1 MNAATSTPP
10 RASAEPPAKPSMGVS
25 AEIAGQRRA
34 AWTLVMP
41 ATLYFLVLLAVP
53 LVLTFVLS
61 LYGFD
66 PNSGGI
72 LPTLSLQHYLDIVT
86 DSYFYEIF
94 LRTLLLSVGVTL
106 LCVLVGVPEAYFLF
120 RMRDPW
126 RSLCLVLVLGPLLIS
141 VVVRT
146 LGWSILLGR
155 EGLINTLL
163 TKLGLIDHPLQM
175 LFTMGAVTVALV
187 HVLVPLMVLSVW
199 TSLTRLD
206 PAVAHAAR
214 SLGAGRATVMWRVVL
229 PQITPG
235 ILSGSLIVF
244 ALTASAFATP
254 ALIGGRRLKVVATTA
269 YDEFLGTLNWPL
281 GAAIAI
287 VLLIVNVLIISG
299 YNRALEKRFTRRL
312 G

>member
-1 MNAATSTPP
+1 
-10 RASAEPPAKPSMGVS
+10 
-25 AEIAGQRRA
+25 
-34 AWTLVMP
+34 
-41 ATLYFLVLLAVP
+41 VP
-53 LVLTFVLS
+53 LLLTFVLS
-61 LYGFD
+61 LHGFS
-66 PNSGGI
+66 PQQGGI
-72 LPTLSLQHYLDIVT
+72 LDSRSLHNYAEVLSDPY
-86 DSYFYEIF
+86 YYEIF
-94 LRTLLLSVGVTL
+94 LRTFGLSLAVTL
-106 LCVLVGVPEAYFLF
+106 LCMLIGVPEAYFLF

-126 RSLCLVLVLGPLLIS
+126 RSLCLVTVLGPLLIS

-155 EGLINTLL
+155 EGPINTLL
-163 TKLGLIDHPLQM
+163 LGLGIIDHPLRM
-175 LFTMGAVTVALV
+175 LFTIGAVTVAMV

-206 PAVAHAAR
+206 PSVTQAAR
-214 SLGAGRATVMWRVVL
+214 ALGAGRFTVLRRIVW

-235 ILSGSLIVF
+235 VLSGSLIVF

-281 GAAIAI
+281 GAAIAM
-287 VLLIVNVLIISG
+287 VLLVVNVAIIAG
-299 YNRALEKRFTRRL
+299 YNRAAEKRYARRL

>member
-1 MNAATSTPP
+1 MSAAP
-10 RASAEPPAKPSMGVS
+10 ASAKPVKPVAGSVAAPAAPARKRSP
-25 AEIAGQRRA
+25 
-34 AWTLVMP
+34 AWPLVTP
-41 ATLYFLVLLAVP
+41 ATLYFLVLLAIP

-61 LYGFD
+61 LHAFD
-66 PNSGGI
+66 PNLGGV
-72 LPTLSLQHYLDIVT
+72 LPSISLHNYAEVLS

-106 LCVLVGVPEAYFLF
+106 FCVLIGVPQAYILF

-126 RSLCLVLVLGPLLIS
+126 RSFCLVLVLGPLLIS

-155 EGLINTLL
+155 EGLVNNVLRA
-163 TKLGLIDHPLQM
+163 LGVIDHPLTM
-175 LFTMGAVTVALV
+175 LYTMGAVTVAMV

-206 PAVAHAAR
+206 SALPQAAR
-214 SLGAGRATVMWRVVL
+214 SLGASRITVMWRVIL

-287 VLLIVNVLIISG
+287 VLLVLNVVIITS
-299 YNRALEKRFTRRL
+299 YNRTIERRFTRKL

>member
-1 MNAATSTPP
+1 MSTTRTNAAGWSLT
-10 RASAEPPAKPSMGVS
+10 A
-25 AEIAGQRRA
+25 
-34 AWTLVMP
+34 P
-41 ATLYFLVLLAVP
+41 ATLYFGLLLAVP

-61 LYGFD
+61 LHGFD
-66 PNSGGI
+66 TNLGGI
-72 LPTLSLQHYLDIVT
+72 LDSRSVRNYAAVLSDPYYYT
-86 DSYFYEIF
+86 IF
-94 LRTLLLSVGVTL
+94 LRTFVLSLLVTV

-126 RSLCLVLVLGPLLIS
+126 RSLCLVMVLGPLLIS

-163 TKLGLIDHPLQM
+163 LKLGIVDHPLQM
-175 LFTMGAVTVALV
+175 IFTFGAVTIAMV

-206 PAVAHAAR
+206 PAVSQAAR
-214 SLGAGRATVMWRVVL
+214 SLGAGRFKVMWRVVL

-281 GAAIAI
+281 GAAIAM
-287 VLLIVNVLIISG
+287 VLLLINVVIIVG
-299 YNRALEKRFTRRL
+299 YNRAVERRFTRRL

>member
-1 MNAATSTPP
+1 MSTARTNAAGWSLT
-10 RASAEPPAKPSMGVS
+10 A
-25 AEIAGQRRA
+25 
-34 AWTLVMP
+34 P
-41 ATLYFLVLLAVP
+41 ATLFFGLLLAVP

-61 LYGFD
+61 LHGFD
-66 PNSGGI
+66 ANLGGI
-72 LPTLSLQHYLDIVT
+72 LDSRSLRNYAAVLSDPYYYT
-86 DSYFYEIF
+86 IF
-94 LRTLLLSVGVTL
+94 LRTFVLSLLVTI
-106 LCVLVGVPEAYFLF
+106 LCVLIGVPEAYFLF

-126 RSLCLVLVLGPLLIS
+126 RSLCLVMVLGPLLIS

-163 TKLGLIDHPLQM
+163 LKLGIVDHPLQM
-175 LFTMGAVTVALV
+175 IFTFGAVTIAMV

-206 PAVAHAAR
+206 PAVSQAAR
-214 SLGAGRATVMWRVVL
+214 SLGAGRFKVMWRVVL

-281 GAAIAI
+281 GAAIAM
-287 VLLIVNVLIISG
+287 VLLLINVVIIVG
-299 YNRALEKRFTRRL
+299 YNRAVERRFTRRL

>member
-1 MNAATSTPP
+1 MSTARTNAAGWSLT
-10 RASAEPPAKPSMGVS
+10 A
-25 AEIAGQRRA
+25 
-34 AWTLVMP
+34 P
-41 ATLYFLVLLAVP
+41 ATLFFGLLLAVP
-53 LVLTFVLS
+53 LMLTFVLS
-61 LYGFD
+61 LHGFD
-66 PNSGGI
+66 ANLGGI
-72 LPTLSLQHYLDIVT
+72 LDNRSVRNYAAVLSDPYYYT
-86 DSYFYEIF
+86 IF
-94 LRTLLLSVGVTL
+94 LRTFVLSLLVTV
-106 LCVLVGVPEAYFLF
+106 LCVLIGVPEAYFLF

-126 RSLCLVLVLGPLLIS
+126 RSLCLVMVLGPLLIS

-163 TKLGLIDHPLQM
+163 LKLGIVDHPLQM
-175 LFTMGAVTVALV
+175 IFTFGAVTIAMV

-206 PAVAHAAR
+206 PAVNQAAR
-214 SLGAGRATVMWRVVL
+214 SLGAGRFKVMWRVVL

-281 GAAIAI
+281 GAAIAM
-287 VLLIVNVLIISG
+287 VLLLINVVIIVG
-299 YNRALEKRFTRRL
+299 YNRAVERRFTRRL

>member
-1 MNAATSTPP
+1 MSTTRTNAAGWSLT
-10 RASAEPPAKPSMGVS
+10 A
-25 AEIAGQRRA
+25 
-34 AWTLVMP
+34 P
-41 ATLYFLVLLAVP
+41 ATLYFGLLLAVP

-61 LYGFD
+61 LHGFD
-66 PNSGGI
+66 ANLGGI
-72 LPTLSLQHYLDIVT
+72 LDSRSVRNYVAVLSDPYYYT
-86 DSYFYEIF
+86 IF
-94 LRTLLLSVGVTL
+94 LRTFALSLLVTV
-106 LCVLVGVPEAYFLF
+106 LCVLIGVPEAYFLF

-126 RSLCLVLVLGPLLIS
+126 RSLCLVMVLGPLLIS

-163 TKLGLIDHPLQM
+163 LKLGIVDHPLQM
-175 LFTMGAVTVALV
+175 IFTFGAVTIAMV

-206 PAVAHAAR
+206 PAVSQAAR
-214 SLGAGRATVMWRVVL
+214 SLGAGRFKVMWRVVL

-281 GAAIAI
+281 GAAIAM
-287 VLLIVNVLIISG
+287 VLLLINVVIIVG
-299 YNRALEKRFTRRL
+299 YNRAVERSFTRRL

>member
-1 MNAATSTPP
+1 MSAVPSAASGGVPDDAARRRRVNGWLLVTP
-10 RASAEPPAKPSMGVS
+10 AS
-25 AEIAGQRRA
+25 
-34 AWTLVMP
+34 
-41 ATLYFLVLLAVP
+41 LYFMLLLAVP
-53 LVLTFVLS
+53 LVLTFALS
-61 LYGFD
+61 LNGFD
-66 PNSGGI
+66 PNGGGVLDTVSLHNYADI
-72 LPTLSLQHYLDIVT
+72 LG
-86 DSYFYEIF
+86 DSYFYAIF
-94 LRTLLLSVGVTL
+94 LRTLLLSLGVTA
-106 LCVLVGVPEAYFLF
+106 LCVLIGVPEAYFLF

-155 EGLINTLL
+155 EGLINVVL
-163 TKLGLIDHPLQM
+163 TRLGLIDHPLQM

-187 HVLVPLMVLSVW
+187 HVLVPLLVLSVW

-206 PAVAHAAR
+206 SAGVHAAR
-214 SLGAGRATVMWRVVL
+214 SLGASRWTVMWRVVL

-281 GAAIAI
+281 GAAIAV
-287 VLLIVNVLIISG
+287 VLLIANVAIIAG
-299 YNRALEKRFTRRL
+299 YNRMLEKRIARRL

>member
-1 MNAATSTPP
+1 MSTSPTTST
-10 RASAEPPAKPSMGVS
+10 
-25 AEIAGQRRA
+25 RA
-34 AWTLVMP
+34 AGWSLTAP
-41 ATLYFLVLLAVP
+41 ATLFFGLLLAVP
-53 LVLTFVLS
+53 LLLTFILSLQGFDANLGGILDSRSLHNYAAVLSDPYYYTIFLRTFVLS
-61 LYGFD
+61 L
-66 PNSGGI
+66 
-72 LPTLSLQHYLDIVT
+72 LVT
-86 DSYFYEIF
+86 
-94 LRTLLLSVGVTL
+94 V
-106 LCVLVGVPEAYFLF
+106 LCVLIGVPEAYFLF

-126 RSLCLVLVLGPLLIS
+126 RSLCLVMILGPLLIS

-155 EGLINTLL
+155 EGVINALL
-163 TKLGLIDHPLQM
+163 LKLGIIDHPLQM
-175 LFTMGAVTVALV
+175 IFTFGAVTIAMV

-206 PAVAHAAR
+206 PAVSQAAR
-214 SLGAGRATVMWRVVL
+214 SLGAGRFKVMWRVVL

-269 YDEFLGTLNWPL
+269 YDEFLCTLNWPL

-287 VLLIVNVLIISG
+287 VLLLLNVAIIVG
-299 YNRALEKRFTRRL
+299 YNRAVERRFTRRL

>member
-1 MNAATSTPP
+1 MSTARTNAAGWSLT
-10 RASAEPPAKPSMGVS
+10 A
-25 AEIAGQRRA
+25 
-34 AWTLVMP
+34 P
-41 ATLYFLVLLAVP
+41 ATLFFGLLLAVP

-61 LYGFD
+61 LHGFD
-66 PNSGGI
+66 ANLGGI
-72 LPTLSLQHYLDIVT
+72 LDNRSVRNYAAVLSDPYYYT
-86 DSYFYEIF
+86 IF
-94 LRTLLLSVGVTL
+94 LRTFVLSLLVTV
-106 LCVLVGVPEAYFLF
+106 LCVLIGVPEAYFLF

-126 RSLCLVLVLGPLLIS
+126 RSLCLVMILGPLLIS

-155 EGLINTLL
+155 EGVINALL
-163 TKLGLIDHPLQM
+163 LKLGIIDHPLQM
-175 LFTMGAVTVALV
+175 IFTFGAVTIAMV

-206 PAVAHAAR
+206 PAVSQAAR
-214 SLGAGRATVMWRVVL
+214 SLGAGRFKVMWRVVL

-287 VLLIVNVLIISG
+287 VLLLLNVAIIVG
-299 YNRALEKRFTRRL
+299 YNRAVERRFTRRL

>member
-1 MNAATSTPP
+1 MSTTRTNAAGWSLT
-10 RASAEPPAKPSMGVS
+10 A
-25 AEIAGQRRA
+25 
-34 AWTLVMP
+34 P
-41 ATLYFLVLLAVP
+41 ATLYFGLLLAVP

-61 LYGFD
+61 LQGFD
-66 PNSGGI
+66 TNLGGI
-72 LPTLSLQHYLDIVT
+72 LDSRSVRNYAAVLSDPYYYT
-86 DSYFYEIF
+86 IF
-94 LRTLLLSVGVTL
+94 LRTFVLSLLVTV

-126 RSLCLVLVLGPLLIS
+126 RSLCLVMVLGPLLIS

-163 TKLGLIDHPLQM
+163 LKLGIVDHPLQM
-175 LFTMGAVTVALV
+175 IFTFGAVTIAMV

-206 PAVAHAAR
+206 PAVSQAAR
-214 SLGAGRATVMWRVVL
+214 SLGAGRFKVMWRVVL

-281 GAAIAI
+281 GAAIAM
-287 VLLIVNVLIISG
+287 VLLLINVVIIVG
-299 YNRALEKRFTRRL
+299 YNRAVERRFTRRL

>member
-10 RASAEPPAKPSMGVS
+10 GAPAVRQGKASPTVS
-25 AEIAGQRRA
+25 PEAAGQRRA
-34 AWTLVMP
+34 AWSLVMP

-61 LYGFD
+61 LHGFD

-72 LPTLSLQHYLDIVT
+72 LPTVSLQHYVDILT

-106 LCVLVGVPEAYFLF
+106 LCVLIGVPEAYFLF

-155 EGLINTLL
+155 EGLVNLVL
-163 TKLGLIDHPLQM
+163 TKLGLIAHPLQM

-206 PAVAHAAR
+206 PAVSHAAR

-287 VLLIVNVLIISG
+287 VLLIVNVAIISG

>member
-1 MNAATSTPP
+1 MSTARTNAAGWSLT
-10 RASAEPPAKPSMGVS
+10 A
-25 AEIAGQRRA
+25 
-34 AWTLVMP
+34 P
-41 ATLYFLVLLAVP
+41 ATLFFGLLLAVP

-61 LYGFD
+61 LHGFD
-66 PNSGGI
+66 ANLGGI
-72 LPTLSLQHYLDIVT
+72 LDNRSVRNYAAVLSDPYYYT
-86 DSYFYEIF
+86 IF
-94 LRTLLLSVGVTL
+94 LRTFVLSLLVTV
-106 LCVLVGVPEAYFLF
+106 LCVLIGVPEAYFLF

-126 RSLCLVLVLGPLLIS
+126 RSLCLVMVLGPLLIS

-163 TKLGLIDHPLQM
+163 LKLGIVDHPLQM
-175 LFTMGAVTVALV
+175 IFTFGAVTIAMV

-206 PAVAHAAR
+206 PAVNQAAR
-214 SLGAGRATVMWRVVL
+214 SLGAGRFKVMWRVVL

-281 GAAIAI
+281 GAAIAM
-287 VLLIVNVLIISG
+287 VLLLINVVIIVG
-299 YNRALEKRFTRRL
+299 YNRAVERRFTRRL

>member
-1 MNAATSTPP
+1 MSTTRTNAAGWSLT
-10 RASAEPPAKPSMGVS
+10 A
-25 AEIAGQRRA
+25 
-34 AWTLVMP
+34 P
-41 ATLYFLVLLAVP
+41 ATLYFGLLLAVP

-61 LYGFD
+61 LHGFD
-66 PNSGGI
+66 ANLGGI
-72 LPTLSLQHYLDIVT
+72 LDSRSVRNYVAVLSDPYYYT
-86 DSYFYEIF
+86 IF
-94 LRTLLLSVGVTL
+94 LRTFALSLLVTV
-106 LCVLVGVPEAYFLF
+106 LCVLIGVPEAYFLF

-126 RSLCLVLVLGPLLIS
+126 RSLCLVMVLGPLLIS

-163 TKLGLIDHPLQM
+163 LKLGIVDHPLQM
-175 LFTMGAVTVALV
+175 IFTFGAVTIAMV

-206 PAVAHAAR
+206 PAVSQAAR
-214 SLGAGRATVMWRVVL
+214 SLGAGRFKVMWRVVL

-281 GAAIAI
+281 GAAIAM
-287 VLLIVNVLIISG
+287 VLLLINVVIIVG
-299 YNRALEKRFTRRL
+299 YNRAVERRFTRRL

>member
-1 MNAATSTPP
+1 MSTTRTNAAGWSLT
-10 RASAEPPAKPSMGVS
+10 A
-25 AEIAGQRRA
+25 
-34 AWTLVMP
+34 P
-41 ATLYFLVLLAVP
+41 ATLYFGLLLAVP

-61 LYGFD
+61 LHGFD
-66 PNSGGI
+66 ANLGGI
-72 LPTLSLQHYLDIVT
+72 LDSRSVRNYAAVLSDPYYYT
-86 DSYFYEIF
+86 IF
-94 LRTLLLSVGVTL
+94 LRTFVLSLLVTM
-106 LCVLVGVPEAYFLF
+106 LCVLIGVPEAYFLF

-126 RSLCLVLVLGPLLIS
+126 RSLCLVMVLGPLLIS

-163 TKLGLIDHPLQM
+163 LKLGIVDHPLQM
-175 LFTMGAVTVALV
+175 IFTFGAVTIAMV

-206 PAVAHAAR
+206 PAVNQAAR
-214 SLGAGRATVMWRVVL
+214 SLGAGRFKVMWRVVL

-281 GAAIAI
+281 GAAIAM
-287 VLLIVNVLIISG
+287 VLLLINVVIIVG
-299 YNRALEKRFTRRL
+299 YNRAVERRFTRRL

>member
-1 MNAATSTPP
+1 MSTARTNAAGWSLT
-10 RASAEPPAKPSMGVS
+10 A
-25 AEIAGQRRA
+25 
-34 AWTLVMP
+34 P
-41 ATLYFLVLLAVP
+41 ATLFFGLLLAVP

-61 LYGFD
+61 LHGFD
-66 PNSGGI
+66 ANLGGI
-72 LPTLSLQHYLDIVT
+72 LDNRSVRNYAAVLSDPYYYT
-86 DSYFYEIF
+86 IF
-94 LRTLLLSVGVTL
+94 LRTFVLSLLVTM
-106 LCVLVGVPEAYFLF
+106 LCVLIGVPEAYFLF

-126 RSLCLVLVLGPLLIS
+126 RSLCLVMVLGPLLIS

-163 TKLGLIDHPLQM
+163 LKLGIVDHPLQM
-175 LFTMGAVTVALV
+175 IFTFGAVTIAMV

-206 PAVAHAAR
+206 PAVNQAAR
-214 SLGAGRATVMWRVVL
+214 SLGAGRFKVMWRVVL

-281 GAAIAI
+281 GAAIAM
-287 VLLIVNVLIISG
+287 VLLLINVVIIVG
-299 YNRALEKRFTRRL
+299 YNRAVERRFTRRL

>member
-1 MNAATSTPP
+1 MSTT
-10 RASAEPPAKPSMGVS
+10 RTNT
-25 AEIAGQRRA
+25 AGWSLTA
-34 AWTLVMP
+34 P
-41 ATLYFLVLLAVP
+41 ATLYFGLLLAVP

-61 LYGFD
+61 LHGFD
-66 PNSGGI
+66 ANLGGI
-72 LPTLSLQHYLDIVT
+72 LDSRSVRNYVAVLSDPYYYT
-86 DSYFYEIF
+86 IF
-94 LRTLLLSVGVTL
+94 LRTFALSLLVTV
-106 LCVLVGVPEAYFLF
+106 LCVLIGVPEAYFLF

-126 RSLCLVLVLGPLLIS
+126 RSLCLVMVLGPLLIS

-163 TKLGLIDHPLQM
+163 LKLGIVDHPLQM
-175 LFTMGAVTVALV
+175 IFTFGAVTIAMV

-206 PAVAHAAR
+206 PAVSQAAR
-214 SLGAGRATVMWRVVL
+214 SLGAGRFKVMWRVVL

-281 GAAIAI
+281 GAAIAM
-287 VLLIVNVLIISG
+287 VLLLINVVIIVG
-299 YNRALEKRFTRRL
+299 YNRAVERRFTRRL

>member
-1 MNAATSTPP
+1 MSTTRTNAAGWSLT
-10 RASAEPPAKPSMGVS
+10 A
-25 AEIAGQRRA
+25 
-34 AWTLVMP
+34 P
-41 ATLYFLVLLAVP
+41 ATLFFGLLLAVP
-53 LVLTFVLS
+53 LVLTFILS
-61 LYGFD
+61 LHGFD
-66 PNSGGI
+66 ANLGGI
-72 LPTLSLQHYLDIVT
+72 LDSRSVRNYVAVLSDPYYYT
-86 DSYFYEIF
+86 IF
-94 LRTLLLSVGVTL
+94 LRTFALSLLVTV
-106 LCVLVGVPEAYFLF
+106 LCVLIGVPEAYFLF

-126 RSLCLVLVLGPLLIS
+126 RSLCLVMVLGPLLIS

-163 TKLGLIDHPLQM
+163 LKLGIVDHPLQM
-175 LFTMGAVTVALV
+175 IFTFGAVTIAMV

-206 PAVAHAAR
+206 PAVSQAAR
-214 SLGAGRATVMWRVVL
+214 SLGAGRFKVMWRVVL

-281 GAAIAI
+281 GAAIAM
-287 VLLIVNVLIISG
+287 VLLLINVVIIVG
-299 YNRALEKRFTRRL
+299 YNRAVERRFTRRL

>member
-1 MNAATSTPP
+1 MSTARTNAAGWSLT
-10 RASAEPPAKPSMGVS
+10 A
-25 AEIAGQRRA
+25 
-34 AWTLVMP
+34 P
-41 ATLYFLVLLAVP
+41 ATLYFGLLLAVP

-61 LYGFD
+61 LHGFD
-66 PNSGGI
+66 ANLGGI
-72 LPTLSLQHYLDIVT
+72 LDSRSVRNYTAVLSDPYYYT
-86 DSYFYEIF
+86 IF
-94 LRTLLLSVGVTL
+94 LRTFALSLLVTV
-106 LCVLVGVPEAYFLF
+106 LCVLIGVPEAYFLF

-126 RSLCLVLVLGPLLIS
+126 RSLCLVMVLGPLLIS

-163 TKLGLIDHPLQM
+163 LKLGIVDHPLQM
-175 LFTMGAVTVALV
+175 IFTFGAVTIAMV

-206 PAVAHAAR
+206 PAVSQAAR
-214 SLGAGRATVMWRVVL
+214 SLGAGRFKVMWRVVL

-281 GAAIAI
+281 GAAIAM
-287 VLLIVNVLIISG
+287 VLLLINVVIIVG
-299 YNRALEKRFTRRL
+299 YNRAVERRFTRRL